1 MAIKKHI
8 QGKVEVLIT
17 AMWKTIEDF
26 PDYQVSNAGEVMSC
40 KFEKEIILKPGMNN
54 CGYLFVALCQ
64 NGIPKNHLVHRLVL
78 KAFVGKCPKGLE
90 AHHLNGIKTD
100 NRLFNLEYVIHSE
113 NQLHAFRTG
122 LQTPSTPNEKA
133 VIQRSKA
140 GQLIAVYK
148 SQSEAS
154 RKTGVG
160 ISSISYCCSGRY
172 KTAGNFLWEFA
183 DQAIIKDHSET
194 AAYRGCVDTYDYLH
208 EKYGLDIDI
217 LMDIVAS
224 TIIRPHCRNGG
235 SSDDSN
241 R

>member
-17 AMWKTIEDF
+17 ANDISETTKR
-26 PDYQVSNAGEVMSC
+26 A
-40 KFEKEIILKPGMNN
+40 
-54 CGYLFVALCQ
+54 
-64 NGIPKNHLVHRLVL
+64 
-78 KAFVGKCPKGLE
+78 
-90 AHHLNGIKTD
+90 IK
-100 NRLFNLEYVIHSE
+100 
-113 NQLHAFRTG
+113 
-122 LQTPSTPNEKA
+122 
-133 VIQRSKA
+133 
-140 GQLIAVYK
+140 
-148 SQSEAS
+148 
-154 RKTGVG
+154 
-160 ISSISYCCSGRY
+160 
-172 KTAGNFLWEFA
+172 
-183 DQAIIKDHSET
+183 KDHSET